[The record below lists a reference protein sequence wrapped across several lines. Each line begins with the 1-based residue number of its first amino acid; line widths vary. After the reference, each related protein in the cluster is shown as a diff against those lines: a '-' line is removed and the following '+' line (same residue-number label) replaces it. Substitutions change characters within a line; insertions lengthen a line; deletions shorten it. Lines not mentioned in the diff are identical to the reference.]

1 MSDSAV
7 GDNLLI
13 DRAKAGDRSAFDMLV
28 SKHERRAYQYAYRL
42 TTSQDEAMDI
52 VAEAFVRVYNAI
64 QNFRGQSAFTTWL
77 YRIITNCYLD
87 MKKKDKSKHTV
98 SIDAGLDS
106 TGAEIERQIQ
116 DPNASP
122 DVTAE
127 KNERERVIQIALKKL
142 PDYQQA
148 MLLMYHVEML
158 SYEEIAESL
167 DLPLGTVKSRL
178 NRARISLREILQK
191 DMELFQLD

>member
-28 SKHERRAYQYAYRL
+28 AKHERRAYQYAYRL

-52 VAEAFVRVYNAI
+52 VAEAFVRVFNAI

-87 MKKKDKSKHTV
+87 LKKKDKSKYTV
-98 SIDAGLDS
+98 SIDSAVDH
-106 TGAEIERQIQ
+106 TGAEVERQII
-116 DPNASP
+116 DPNGGP
-122 DVTAE
+122 DSTVE
-127 KNERERVIQIALKKL
+127 KHERERVIQAALKKL
-142 PDYQQA
+142 PEYQQA

-191 DMELFQLD
+191 DVELFQLD